1 MRHYLRYLPVAATAA
16 GLLGAAFAF
25 AAPQA
30 SAPASVLASVLASGP
45 ATAPAIG
52 PATGATTAVRGFHVA
67 ESDYRRHIETLASDA
82 FEGRKPGSAGEAR
95 TLDYIEGEF
104 RRLGLKPANGDSYRQ
119 SVPLVEITAA
129 TDAKLTI
136 SGAGAS
142 AGQSLELAYGP
153 DVLLWTKR
161 VQAQSA
167 VTGSEL
173 VFVGHGVVAPEY
185 GWNDYAGVDMKG
197 KTALILINDPGFA
210 TEDATLFKGR
220 SLTYYGRWTYKFE
233 EAARQGAAGAIIIHD
248 TTGAAYGWDVVQTS
262 WSGPQLDAASPDGNA
277 GRAAL
282 EGWMAGESGTKVLAM
297 AGQDLAKL
305 RIQASQ
311 RGFKPL
317 PLGIT
322 AAGGVRNLI
331 RRANS
336 ANLAAVLPGTERPG
350 EYVVFM
356 AHWDHLGKAMSFA
369 GGGGDT
375 IFNGA
380 VDNAT
385 GVAGILAIAAAL
397 KDTKPERSV
406 LFLAVTAEESG
417 LLGSY
422 YYGNNP
428 LVPHARTAAAFN
440 IDALHP
446 LGRTRDVTVVG
457 YGASSLEDE
466 LRVFAT
472 QQGRVLRPDPVPERG
487 YFFRSDHFNLAK
499 HGVPALYIKEG
510 ADLLEGGVER
520 AEAIDREFNA
530 TRYHKPGDEYSP
542 VWDVM
547 GSIEDLE
554 LLYLMG
560 LQQANSAAWPQW
572 YEGSEFRNIR
582 EQSAAE
588 RVR

>member
-1 MRHYLRYLPVAATAA
+1 MRHYLRHFPVASALV
-16 GLLGAAFAF
+16 GLLGAASAF
-25 AAPQA
+25 AAPQVTG
-30 SAPASVLASVLASGP
+30 S
-45 ATAPAIG
+45 ATAAR
-52 PATGATTAVRGFHVA
+52 VFHVA
-67 ESDYRRHIETLASDA
+67 EADYRRHIETLASDA
-82 FEGRKPGSAGEAR
+82 YEGRKPGSAGEAK

-104 RRLGLKPANGDSYRQ
+104 RRLGLKPGNGDSYRQ
-119 SVPLVEITAA
+119 PVPLVEITAA

-161 VQAQSA
+161 VQPQSA
-167 VTGSEL
+167 VAGSEL

-248 TTGAAYGWDVVQTS
+248 TAGAAYGWDVVQTS

-282 EGWMAGESGTKVLAM
+282 EGWMTGDNGTKVLAM

-322 AAGGVRNLI
+322 ATGGVRNLI

-336 ANLAAVLPGTERPG
+336 ANVAAVLPGTKRPG
-350 EYVVFM
+350 DYVIFM

-385 GVAGILAIAAAL
+385 GVAGILGIAAAL
-397 KDTKPERSV
+397 KNTKPERSV
-406 LFLAVTAEESG
+406 LFLAVTGEESG

-428 LVPHARTAAAFN
+428 LVPHAHTAAAFN

-510 ADLLEGGVER
+510 ADMVDGGVER

-530 TRYHKPGDEYSP
+530 TKYHKPGDEYSP
-542 VWDVM
+542 TWDVA
-547 GSIEDLE
+547 GSMEDLE
-554 LLYLMG
+554 LLYQMG

-572 YEGSEFRNIR
+572 YEGSEFRAIR
-582 EQSAAE
+582 ERSAAE
-588 RVR
+588 RPH

>member
-1 MRHYLRYLPVAATAA
+1 MRRYLRHFPVAAAFA
-16 GLLGAAFAF
+16 GLLGAGVAC
-25 AAPQA
+25 AAPPVPG
-30 SAPASVLASVLASGP
+30 SAAAARVL
-45 ATAPAIG
+45 
-52 PATGATTAVRGFHVA
+52 HVA

-95 TLDYIEGEF
+95 TLDYIETEF

-119 SVPLVEITAA
+119 PVPLVEITAA

-161 VQAQSA
+161 VQPQSA
-167 VTGSEL
+167 LAASEL

-248 TTGAAYGWDVVQTS
+248 TAGAAYGWDVVQTS

-282 EGWMAGESGTKVLAM
+282 EGWMTGDNGTKVLAM
-297 AGQDLAKL
+297 AGQDLGKL
-305 RIQASQ
+305 RLQASQ
-311 RGFKPL
+311 RGFKPVL
-317 PLGIT
+317 LGVT
-322 AAGGVRNLI
+322 ATGGVRNLI

-336 ANLAAVLPGTERPG
+336 ANVAALLPGTKRPG
-350 EYVVFM
+350 EYVIFM

-385 GVAGILAIAAAL
+385 GVAGILGIAAAL

-406 LFLAVTAEESG
+406 LFLAVTGEESG
-417 LLGSY
+417 LLGSF

-466 LRVFAT
+466 LRAFAT
-472 QQGRVLRPDPVPERG
+472 AQGRVLRPDPVPERG

-510 ADLLEGGVER
+510 ADLMDGGVER
-520 AEAIDREFNA
+520 SEAIDREFTA
-530 TRYHKPGDEYSP
+530 TKYHKPGDEYSP
-542 VWDVM
+542 TWDVT
-547 GSIEDLE
+547 GSMEDLE
-554 LLYLMG
+554 LLYQMG

-572 YEGSEFRNIR
+572 YEGSEFRAIR
-582 EQSAAE
+582 ERSAAE
-588 RVR
+588 RPH

>member
-1 MRHYLRYLPVAATAA
+1 MPGFPVYPWSGAAMRHYLRYLPVVATVA
-16 GLLGAAFAF
+16 GLWGAASAF

-30 SAPASVLASVLASGP
+30 NASASASASAP
-45 ATAPAIG
+45 ATAPANG
-52 PATGATTAVRGFHVA
+52 PATGATAAVRGFHVA

-82 FEGRKPGSAGEAR
+82 FEGRKPGSVGEAR
-95 TLDYIEGEF
+95 ALDYIEGEF

-119 SVPLVEITAA
+119 PVPLVEITAA

-136 SGAGAS
+136 SGAGVS

-161 VQAQSA
+161 VQTQSA

-210 TEDATLFKGR
+210 TADATLFKGR

-248 TTGAAYGWDVVQTS
+248 TAGAAYGWDVVQTS
-262 WSGPQLDAASPDGNA
+262 WSGPQLDAASPDGNV

-282 EGWMAGESGTKVLAM
+282 EGWMSGENGTKVLAM

-317 PLGIT
+317 PLGINAT
-322 AAGGVRNLI
+322 GGVRNLI

-336 ANLAAVLPGTERPG
+336 ANLAAVLPGSKRPG

-428 LVPHARTAAAFN
+428 LVPHARTAAAL
-440 IDALHP
+440 ATAAAAAAART
-446 LGRTRDVTVVG
+446 GRDDI
-457 YGASSLEDE
+457 L
-466 LRVFAT
+466 LKKKI
-472 QQGRVLRPDPVPERG
+472 
-487 YFFRSDHFNLAK
+487 AK
-499 HGVPALYIKEG
+499 KKL
-510 ADLLEGGVER
+510 
-520 AEAIDREFNA
+520 
-530 TRYHKPGDEYSP
+530 
-542 VWDVM
+542 
-547 GSIEDLE
+547 
-554 LLYLMG
+554 
-560 LQQANSAAWPQW
+560 
-572 YEGSEFRNIR
+572 
-582 EQSAAE
+582 
-588 RVR
+588 

>member
-1 MRHYLRYLPVAATAA
+1 MPGFPVYPWSGAAMHHYLRHLSVATAFA
-16 GLLGAAFAF
+16 ALLGAA
-25 AAPQA
+25 AAYAVPPVPGA
-30 SAPASVLASVLASGP
+30 GAAARVL
-45 ATAPAIG
+45 
-52 PATGATTAVRGFHVA
+52 HVA

-82 FEGRKPGSAGEAR
+82 FEGRKPGSAGETRA
-95 TLDYIEGEF
+95 LDYIEAEF
-104 RRLGLKPANGDSYRQ
+104 RRLGLKPGNGDSYRQ
-119 SVPLVEITAA
+119 PVPLVEITAA

-142 AGQSLELAYGP
+142 AGQSLELAYGT

-161 VQAQSA
+161 VQPQSA
-167 VTGSEL
+167 VAGSEL

-197 KTALILINDPGFA
+197 KTAVILINDPGFA
-210 TEDATLFKGR
+210 TADATLFKGR

-248 TTGAAYGWDVVQTS
+248 TAGAAYGWDVVQTS

-282 EGWMAGESGTKVLAM
+282 EGWMTGDNGTKVLAM

-311 RGFKPL
+311 RGFKAL
-317 PLGIT
+317 PLGINAT
-322 AAGGVRNLI
+322 GAVRNLI

-336 ANLAAVLPGTERPG
+336 ANVAAVLPGTKRPG

-385 GVAGILAIAAAL
+385 GMAGILAIAAAL

-428 LVPHARTAAAFN
+428 LVPHAHTAAAFN

-542 VWDVM
+542 TWDVT
-547 GSIEDLE
+547 GSMEDLE

-560 LQQANSAAWPQW
+560 LQQANSSAWPQW
-572 YEGSEFRNIR
+572 YEGSEFRAIR
-582 EQSAAE
+582 ERSAP
-588 RVR
+588 